1 MSFTLTW
8 PNRDKKT
15 GQISFYMHP
24 NMVNVNNK
32 YSVNDMNTS
41 FRKDAMIFSCVAR
54 ANPTMK
60 GKQIFDLL
68 KDADFSAINAKNVTA
83 FDVRLYHQAC
93 MLGNNMTC
101 EQLISVVDGSASIT
115 IIGDDDCIN
124 YKVVFEGDAFD
135 KGEEEE

>member
-68 KDADFSAINAKNVTA
+68 KDADFSAINAKNATA
-83 FDVRLYHQAC
+83 FDVRLYSQAC
-93 MLGNNMTC
+93 MLGNIMTC